1 MSSGSPPTE
10 GMLAKGGLRYL
21 RNETEDMSEGNF
33 FGRKVERVSISSGTA
48 RAGSI
53 FVIGTNAASNAL
65 IGGHG
70 GVWIKV
76 IPAQPPMTLAIGNE
90 YPAHSTVTE
99 IMGGSGAV
107 PARAQDYAT
116 NWPNVLTVWTGGSS
130 EISSAGTSLHIRPYS
145 QVGQA

>member
-53 FVIGTNAASNAL
+53 LATPVITRQTMCLLAAMV
-65 IGGHG
+65 GC
-70 GVWIKV
+70 
-76 IPAQPPMTLAIGNE
+76 
-90 YPAHSTVTE
+90 
-99 IMGGSGAV
+99 GSK
-107 PARAQDYAT
+107 
-116 NWPNVLTVWTGGSS
+116 
-130 EISSAGTSLHIRPYS
+130 
-145 QVGQA
+145 